1 MLRNKQITIDW
12 HEIVQKSTEIW
23 LCENFMEIGNN
34 FVNTVLFGTIL
45 LSSMLL
51 VTSVFIVFGVPF
63 FFVDKWS

>member
-1 MLRNKQITIDW
+1 
-12 HEIVQKSTEIW
+12 
-23 LCENFMEIGNN
+23 MEIGNN

-63 FFVDKWS
+63 FFVDK